1 MFEQVAM
8 CRIVNDT
15 LKWDSVINSVI

>member
-15 LKWDSVINSVI
+15 LKWDSVINSV